1 MQTTTQAHPDSPRDQ
16 TPGQADVSFLA
27 APPQRTGS
35 SHAPYFRLIPSDG
48 WLTVLL
54 TVIVIYLTIASIQ
67 AVTPAWAP
75 GLEIL
80 TPVMALGILLGYVAT
95 QQRLLPDVLVHALV
109 TVIGVAFAFYQ
120 TAGTVE
126 GGNKLSLLNHT
137 VTWFRLAVNPN
148 ANSSDNRVFLLFLA
162 TLTFLLSYVSYWLV
176 FRTRRPWLMA
186 LANGVVLLINLNW
199 TTSDQYFFLVLYLL
213 AVMLLMVRFTLAE
226 NTRHW
231 RAIGLRFSPDL
242 GWDFMQAGVFFAV
255 VVVLLPNLLPLG
267 PASASL
273 ERSLSAANNPW
284 QQAQIRLQA
293 IFGGAGGK
301 GAGGAGFF
309 STNLNLVNNF
319 DPTNTQIMH
328 YQTTLGTKSNP
339 QTDPSQY
346 LITQAYD
353 TYDGQHAWSPAPA
366 TTQRAYDTDAVLP
379 QSSRSSSYRYDTYT
393 ITLDTAA
400 TLANGGGSNVFAPG
414 GEGAIF
420 SIPTHVEFSIVSGVP
435 SSPIAWA
442 SQSVLGANS
451 SYQATGY
458 VSTATAA
465 ELAQVPY
472 PTQDPNTSD
481 YPDNVLSEYLPGD
494 TGYISGTVQQRAAQE
509 TKGAATMY
517 QAAVDLENYLQTSFT
532 YATHMPTPPNNQD
545 DVAWFLNLKYGFC
558 TWFASAMALMA
569 RSLGM
574 PARIVSGYTAGTF
587 DPRTNSYIVRDSQAH
602 TWTQV
607 YFGQYG
613 WINFEPTASFSR
625 FIRPQPITAAPSTT
639 PSTVKGGATGV
650 ANRTPVGVRRN
661 NPGGGSTQTS
671 GQSGA
676 LIGVGL
682 GLGALLILLALIAAA
697 VVFWWRALYRTL
709 SPIAAAFA
717 RVTLLGSWAGAPP
730 RRSQTPGEYVERLGT
745 LVPSQR
751 GAFRRLSDLYARERW
766 GGGLGAETSAEA
778 TGLYEQSRRSL
789 TSVIARRAR
798 RAPLAALNGLRGLRL
813 RGQRASRLDT
823 VDDDEMANVN

>member
-1 MQTTTQAHPDSPRDQ
+1 MQTTTQTSPDSSSGQ
-16 TPGQADVSFLA
+16 LPGQTAASFLA

-35 SHAPYFRLIPSDG
+35 SRGPYFRLVPTDG

-54 TVIVIYLTIASIQ
+54 TVIVIYLTIGSIQ

-75 GLEIL
+75 GLQIL
-80 TPVMALGILLGYVAT
+80 TPVMAMGILLGYVAT
-95 QQRLLPDVLVHALV
+95 QQRVLPDVLVHALV
-109 TVIGVAFAFYQ
+109 TVIGVTFAFFQ
-120 TAGTVE
+120 TADAVE
-126 GGNKLSLLNHT
+126 AGNKLSLLNHT
-137 VTWFRLAVNPN
+137 IVWFRLAVNPSS
-148 ANSSDNRVFLLFLA
+148 NSSDNHVFLLFLA

-255 VVVLLPNLLPLG
+255 VVVLLPNLLPIG

-273 ERSLSAANNPW
+273 ERSLTAANNPW

-309 STNLNLVNNF
+309 SSNLNLVNNF
-319 DPTNTQIMH
+319 NPTNSEIMH

-339 QTDPSQY
+339 QTDPTQY
-346 LITQAYD
+346 LITQAFD
-353 TYDGQHAWSPAPA
+353 TYDGQHAWTPSPA
-366 TTQRAYDTDAVLP
+366 TTQRAYDIDAILP
-379 QSSRSSSYRYDTYT
+379 QSSRSGAYRYDTYT
-393 ITLDTAA
+393 ITLDTNA
-400 TLANGGGSNVFAPG
+400 TPANGGGSNIFAPG
-414 GEGAIF
+414 GEGASF
-420 SIPTHVEFSIVSGVP
+420 SIPTHVEFSIINGVP
-435 SSPIAWA
+435 ASPIAWSSQA
-442 SQSVLGANS
+442 SLGANA

-472 PTQDPNTSD
+472 PSQDPSVGD
-481 YPDNVLSEYLPGD
+481 YPDSVISEFLPGD
-494 TGYISGTVQQRAAQE
+494 ASYISSTVQQRATQE
-509 TKGAATMY
+509 TSGATTMY
-517 QAAVDLENYLQTSFT
+517 QAAQDLQTYLQTFR
-532 YATHMPTPPNNQD
+532 YATHMPTPPTNQD

-574 PARIVSGYTAGTF
+574 PARIVSGYTAGSF
-587 DPRTNSYIVRDSQAH
+587 DPRSNSYVVRDSQAH
-602 TWTQV
+602 TWTQI

-613 WINFEPTASFSR
+613 WINFEPTPGFAQ

-639 PSTVKGGATGV
+639 PSTGRGGATGV
-650 ANRTPVGVRRN
+650 ANRTPVGVHANR
-661 NPGGGSTQTS
+661 PGGSSPQTT
-671 GQSGA
+671 GQSSA
-676 LIGVGL
+676 VIGVGL

-697 VVFWWRALYRTL
+697 VVLWWRALFRTL

-766 GGGLGAETSAEA
+766 GGGLGAETDAEA

-798 RAPLAALNGLRGLRL
+798 HAPLVALNALRGLRL
-813 RGQRASRLDT
+813 RGQRASRLET
-823 VDDDEMANVN
+823 VDDEELANVN